1 MKTRA
6 GMIMLVFLTGMI
18 LGAAEPALLYG
29 AESGGGNVWDQ
40 FVDPKPYPGIILEG
54 PLSIYFDITDF
65 QENCGGVQGNADY
78 VATMYYTVRLNKVKA
93 AYKKNVQFYTFHGK
107 YEGVC
112 LLTGTD
118 TQGGAI
124 KDFLGNV
131 VIPGIFIP
139 SHSLGREDVNLHSV
153 IFRWGRPW
161 MIVCEQLSWRWHA
174 TCF

>member
-29 AESGGGNVWDQ
+29 AESGGGNVWDK
-40 FVDPKPYPGIILEG
+40 FVDPKPYPGVQLEG
-54 PLSIYFDITDF
+54 PLSIYYDITGEDP
-65 QENCGGVQGNADY
+65 NCGGIEGNYDI
-78 VATMYYTVRLNKVKA
+78 VATMYYTVRLNKDKA

-131 VIPGIFIP
+131 VIPGIFLDFKSWKLKSIDNV
-139 SHSLGREDVNLHSV
+139 GFD
-153 IFRWGRPW
+153 
-161 MIVCEQLSWRWHA
+161 EQSFVADIEIAVKENPKPRR
-174 TCF
+174 